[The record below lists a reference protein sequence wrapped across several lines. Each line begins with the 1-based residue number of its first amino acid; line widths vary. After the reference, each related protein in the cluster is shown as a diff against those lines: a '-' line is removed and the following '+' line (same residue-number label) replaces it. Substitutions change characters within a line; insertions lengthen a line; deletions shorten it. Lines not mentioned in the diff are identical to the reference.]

1 MLRSRVRMFLVV
13 VALAAAAGLVVKLA
27 SPGGGGSA
35 AASIDPHGAADVPA
49 SKVRRVL
56 AATEAASTSSSQAEL
71 VSQGRAM
78 FNDPALAK
86 RGESCGGCHTIGTTN
101 AALGT
106 TPHFDAD
113 GKVIFA
119 RDPPTLVD
127 AAKTP
132 PYGWIG
138 GAATLREMVLNTIFT
153 HFKDGVSQP
162 EDKTAEEAAALVAYI
177 SSIRAPTSSFDQGT
191 MSAAALRGEALFQGK
206 GACIACHGGP
216 AFTDNGLHNTLVP
229 NRPGWNDPGATFPP
243 GAFNTPT
250 LRDVRNSAPYMHNGV
265 FNTLREVVDFYNSRS
280 SIAPL
285 RLTPAEIDDLVA
297 YLEAL

>member
-1 MLRSRVRMFLVV
+1 MFLVV

-216 AFTDNGLHNTLVP
+216 AFTDNGLHNTLVEP
-229 NRPGWNDPGATFPP
+229 AGVERPRRYVPARRVQHAHAARRSQQRAVHAQWRVQHAAGGGRLLQLALVHR
-243 GAFNTPT
+243 AA
-250 LRDVRNSAPYMHNGV
+250 APHAG
-265 FNTLREVVDFYNSRS
+265 
-280 SIAPL
+280 
-285 RLTPAEIDDLVA
+285 
-297 YLEAL
+297 